1 MKGIEFFENAFDERY
16 CSFLLN
22 DARGQLLKGTG
33 YNRSNFQW
41 NPAVR
46 NSSGVVMVREYD
58 EVNKTFILQQLTA
71 RGLVDHRDYFVMGFA
86 WTRLSYIPW
95 HNDSKKEQALT
106 IYLND
111 HWEPDWGG
119 LFLYKDE
126 HGEIRGFPPRYNCG
140 LRNSSHVEHATTPVT
155 LDAPEPRFTVQ
166 LFCEFKKDPS

>member
-1 MKGIEFFENAFDERY
+1 MDGINFFENALDERF

-22 DARGQLLKGTG
+22 DARGQLAKGTG

-41 NPAVR
+41 KPAVR

-58 EVNKTFILQQLTA
+58 EVNKSFIIDQLTK
-71 RGLVDHRDYFVMGFA
+71 RGVIAHPDYHVMSFA

-95 HNDSKKEQALT
+95 DNDARKEQALT

-111 HWEPDWGG
+111 RWEPDWGG
-119 LFLYKDE
+119 LFLYRDDE
-126 HGEIRGFPPRYNCG
+126 NQIRGFAPRFNCG

-155 LDAPEPRFTVQ
+155 LDAPEPRFTLQ
-166 LFCEFKKDPS
+166 LFSEPKDRG